1 MNKLKL
7 ACFLIILIFS
17 SILCFIE
24 IPKMLN
30 EKLYRELWSFSIILV
45 LGITLSILK
54 CLDVEI
60 TNPSDWIAW
69 VYSPV
74 SDFLRQV
81 LQ

>member
-1 MNKLKL
+1 
-7 ACFLIILIFS
+7 
-17 SILCFIE
+17 
-24 IPKMLN
+24 MLN